1 MAKISSTIELQDR
14 MSQPLNNI
22 VNSMQSAVNVANKL
36 NDTAI
41 DFNVKNA
48 QHDISGM
55 VAQLQDLQAEQQ
67 KISNI
72 SSDLCVVP
80 DKTRKE
86 IREAAHEVERL
97 KAALEYANPSD
108 DTYNLQI
115 QSIEKSMDKLKAKQE
130 SLLSS
135 LAGDFQNT
143 GAQPTWTSNNF
154 DVFSTTGAERY
165 AQEIQSLN
173 TYMQQLYGTQ
183 QQITQ
188 QAQNTDLFPDN
199 MVADLNTLQGKIE
212 AIRAKIQQIENNP
225 LNVASDSAN
234 AQLEQL
240 RNQLHQMTAEQ
251 NELNSAVA
259 NMDVSSANS
268 AYQRLSSTVANTER
282 YIRDNT
288 DAQGQ
293 FTSAIQES
301 TAASSNLMSSIKGLI
316 AAYATV
322 QSAKKVIDISD
333 TLTQTTARLN
343 MMNDGLQTTEQL
355 QQMIYAAAERS
366 RGSYQATAD
375 AVSKMGIMARDAFN
389 SNAELVAFSEQLNKQ
404 FTIAGTSA
412 EGVSAAMLQL
422 TQAMGSGVLRGEE
435 LNSVFEQAPTIIQT
449 IADYLN
455 VPIGQIRAMAQEGQL
470 SATVVKNALLT
481 AADETNA
488 KFESMPKTFG
498 QIWTSMKN
506 QALMAFQPILQRL
519 NQIANS
525 KAFNQF
531 VNSAVGALSQLA
543 NVLTTVFDMVVKVG
557 SFISENWSLI
567 APIVY
572 GIVGAVVAY
581 NAALAINNAIQ
592 GISNFQKKIEE
603 RLTYN
608 LVKAKIEAAGAT
620 YAGIAALQGEAL
632 ARQLAII
639 GITEEQFATYGATT
653 AQNAFNAALYACPLT
668 WIILA
673 IIAVIALIYI
683 VIGVINKVCDTQ
695 ISATGVIMGTLAT
708 IGAYLFNCIAYWW
721 NIISAF
727 IEFFVNVWKNPEY
740 AFKAFVVNIANAF
753 LNFCLA
759 IVQGNGAAIGVIVG
773 AWYAFCQIIH
783 NIIAAVYNFFAA
795 GIEAI
800 VNGWNQCVYAV
811 QCVLYNIAD
820 AAFNVAQGAANSFD
834 AAASSIANAFI
845 GAANTAISAINSIIN
860 VLNKIPG
867 ISIGTVSKLSTVSY
881 HGAGNAVAAAKSN
894 LSRPTAPTTFSLN
907 RMDIGSIS
915 DAYNA
920 GNQAGQDFAAGF
932 EGTVA
937 NIQAGMQDW
946 LGEKPED
953 YWEAPKLDYINL
965 GDAAKAGYNFGSGI
979 EDKLSNFGIGNTED
993 IQNALNDIAGNTA
1006 DGADG
1011 AKDAADKA
1019 GKAAEKL
1026 DCTDEE
1032 LKYLRDIAER
1042 DVINRFTTAELK
1054 VEFHNENN
1062 INSDLDIDGVV
1073 DTITEKVSEQLEI
1086 VAEGVYT

>member
-1 MAKISSTIELQDR
+1 MGKISSTIEIDDRFTKPIQD
-14 MSQPLNNI
+14 MSN
-22 VNSMQSAVNVANKL
+22 AVNMLISHMYDMSNTNVDIDV
-36 NDTAI
+36 DTSSLDAARESI
-41 DFNVKNA
+41 NA
-48 QHDISGM
+48 
-55 VAQLQDLQAEQQ
+55 A
-67 KISNI
+67 
-72 SSDLCVVP
+72 
-80 DKTRKE
+80 
-86 IREAAHEVERL
+86 EAAL
-97 KAALEYANPSD
+97 KALNGQKVNVDSNVPTS
-108 DTYNLQI
+108 T
-115 QSIEKSMDKLKAKQE
+115 QSPEP
-130 SLLSS
+130 
-135 LAGDFQNT
+135 
-143 GAQPTWTSNNF
+143 AQPTWTSNNF

-592 GISNFQKKIEE
+592 GVSNFIK
-603 RLTYN
+603 
-608 LVKAKIEAAGAT
+608 
-620 YAGIAALQGEAL
+620 GIAAISAVAHGA
-632 ARQLAII
+632 AI
-639 GITEEQFATYGATT
+639 TQEMLATT
-653 AQNAFNAALYACPLT
+653 GMTAAQLSFNAALYACPLT

-708 IGAYLFNCIAYWW
+708 MAAYLYNRIAFCW

-867 ISIGTVSKLSTVSY
+867 INIGTVSKLSTVSY
-881 HGAGNAVAAAKSN
+881 HGAGNAVAAARSN

-953 YWEAPKLDYINL
+953 YWEAPKLDYINI

>member
-1 MAKISSTIELQDR
+1 MGKISSTIEIDDRFTKPIQD
-14 MSQPLNNI
+14 MSN
-22 VNSMQSAVNVANKL
+22 AVNMLISHMYDMSNATVDIDV
-36 NDTAI
+36 DTSSLDAAKESI
-41 DFNVKNA
+41 NA
-48 QHDISGM
+48 
-55 VAQLQDLQAEQQ
+55 A
-67 KISNI
+67 
-72 SSDLCVVP
+72 
-80 DKTRKE
+80 
-86 IREAAHEVERL
+86 EAAL
-97 KAALEYANPSD
+97 KQLSGQNVDVGVNENIP
-108 DTYNLQI
+108 TTP
-115 QSIEKSMDKLKAKQE
+115 QSPEP
-130 SLLSS
+130 
-135 LAGDFQNT
+135 
-143 GAQPTWTSNNF
+143 AQPTWTSNNF
-154 DVFSTTGAERY
+154 DVFSTSGAERY
-165 AQEIQSLN
+165 EQEIQSLN
-173 TYMQQLYGTQ
+173 SYMQQLYGTQ

-212 AIRAKIQQIENNP
+212 AIRAKVQQIENNP
-225 LNVASDSAN
+225 LNVGSDSAN

-240 RNQLHQMTAEQ
+240 RSQLHQMIGEQ
-251 NELNSAVA
+251 NELNTAVE

-268 AYQRLSSTVANTER
+268 AYQRLSATVNNTEA

-288 DAQGQ
+288 NAHGE
-293 FTSAIQES
+293 FTREVQES
-301 TAASSNLMSSIKGLI
+301 TNATNGLMSTLKSAI
-316 AAYATV
+316 AAYATF
-322 QSAKKVIDISD
+322 QTAKKAIDISD

-375 AVSKMGIMARDAFN
+375 AVSKMGIMAADAFN
-389 SNAELVAFSEQLNKQ
+389 SNAELIAFSEQLNKQ

-412 EGVSAAMLQL
+412 EGISAAMLQL

-435 LNSVFEQAPTIIQT
+435 LNSVFEQAPTIIQA
-449 IADYLN
+449 IAKYLD

-470 SATVVKNALLT
+470 SASVVKNALLS

-498 QIWTSMKN
+498 QIWTSIQN
-506 QALMAFQPILQRL
+506 QALMTFQPILQKL

-525 KAFNQF
+525 KAFTQF
-531 VNSAVGALSQLA
+531 VNGAMSALSVLA
-543 NVLTTVFDMVVKVG
+543 NTLTNVFNIAVQIG
-557 SFISENWSLI
+557 SFIAEHWSII
-567 APIVY
+567 APIV
-572 GIVGAVVAY
+572 GAITAAVIAY
-581 NAALAINNAIQ
+581 NAALIANNIVQ
-592 GISNFQKKIEE
+592 GISNAIKAIAAFQA
-603 RLTYN
+603 
-608 LVKAKIEAAGAT
+608 KAHAAALMMEQGAT
-620 YAGIAALQGEAL
+620 FAATAAQ
-632 ARQLAII
+632 
-639 GITEEQFATYGATT
+639 YGL
-653 AQNAFNAALYACPLT
+653 NAALYACPLT
-668 WIILA
+668 WIILLIIA
-673 IIAVIALIYI
+673 IIALFYI
-683 VIGVINKVCDTQ
+683 VIAVINNICDTQ
-695 ISATGVIMGTLAT
+695 ISATGIIMGTLAT
-708 IGAYLFNCIAYWW
+708 MAAYLYNRIVFCW

-740 AFKAFVVNIANAF
+740 AFKAFVVNIVNAF

-783 NIIAAVYNFFAA
+783 NIVAAVYNFFVA

-811 QCVLYNIAD
+811 QTVLYNIAD

-845 GAANTAISAINSIIN
+845 GAANTAIGAINSIIS

-867 ISIGTVSKLSTVSY
+867 INIGSVSKLNTVSY
-881 HGAGNAVAAAKSN
+881 HGAGNAVAAARSN
-894 LSRPTAPTTFSLN
+894 LSKPTAPTTFSIS

-946 LGEKPED
+946 LGDKPD
-953 YWEAPKLDYINL
+953 NYWEAPKLDYINL
-965 GDAAKAGYNFGSGI
+965 GDAAKAGYSFGEGV
-979 EDKLSNFGIGNTED
+979 ENKLSNLGVTED

-1042 DVINRFTTAELK
+1042 DAINRFTTAELK

-1073 DTITEKVSEQLEI
+1073 DTITDKVAEQLEI

>member
-1 MAKISSTIELQDR
+1 MGKISSTIEIDDRFTKPIQD
-14 MSQPLNNI
+14 MSNAVNMLISHMYDMSNTNVDIDVDTSSLDAARESINAAEAALKALNGQK
-22 VNSMQSAVNVANKL
+22 VNVDSAVP
-36 NDTAI
+36 TT
-41 DFNVKNA
+41 
-48 QHDISGM
+48 
-55 VAQLQDLQAEQQ
+55 
-67 KISNI
+67 
-72 SSDLCVVP
+72 P
-80 DKTRKE
+80 
-86 IREAAHEVERL
+86 
-97 KAALEYANPSD
+97 
-108 DTYNLQI
+108 
-115 QSIEKSMDKLKAKQE
+115 QSPEP
-130 SLLSS
+130 
-135 LAGDFQNT
+135 
-143 GAQPTWTSNNF
+143 AQPTWTSNNF

-212 AIRAKIQQIENNP
+212 AIRAKVQQIENNP

-240 RNQLHQMTAEQ
+240 RSQLHQMTAEQ

-592 GISNFQKKIEE
+592 GVSNFIK
-603 RLTYN
+603 
-608 LVKAKIEAAGAT
+608 
-620 YAGIAALQGEAL
+620 GIAAISAVAHGA
-632 ARQLAII
+632 AI
-639 GITEEQFATYGATT
+639 TQEMLATT
-653 AQNAFNAALYACPLT
+653 GMTAAQLSFNAALYACPLT

-708 IGAYLFNCIAYWW
+708 MAAYLYNRIAFCW

-881 HGAGNAVAAAKSN
+881 HGAGNAVAAARSN

-965 GDAAKAGYNFGSGI
+965 GDAAKAGYNFGSGV

-1042 DVINRFTTAELK
+1042 DAINRFTTAELR

>member
-1 MAKISSTIELQDR
+1 MGKISSTIEIDDRFTKPIQD
-14 MSQPLNNI
+14 MSN
-22 VNSMQSAVNVANKL
+22 AVNMLISHMYDMSNATVDIDV
-36 NDTAI
+36 DTSSLDAAKESI
-41 DFNVKNA
+41 NA
-48 QHDISGM
+48 
-55 VAQLQDLQAEQQ
+55 A
-67 KISNI
+67 
-72 SSDLCVVP
+72 
-80 DKTRKE
+80 
-86 IREAAHEVERL
+86 EAAL
-97 KAALEYANPSD
+97 KQLSGQNVDVGVNENIP
-108 DTYNLQI
+108 TTP
-115 QSIEKSMDKLKAKQE
+115 QSPEP
-130 SLLSS
+130 
-135 LAGDFQNT
+135 
-143 GAQPTWTSNNF
+143 AQPTWTSNNF
-154 DVFSTTGAERY
+154 DVFSTSGAERY
-165 AQEIQSLN
+165 EQEIQSLN
-173 TYMQQLYGTQ
+173 SYMQQLYGTQ

-212 AIRAKIQQIENNP
+212 AIRAKVQQIENNP
-225 LNVASDSAN
+225 LNVGSDSAN

-240 RNQLHQMTAEQ
+240 RSQLHQMIGEQ
-251 NELNSAVA
+251 NELNTAVE

-268 AYQRLSSTVANTER
+268 AYQRLSATVNNTEA

-288 DAQGQ
+288 NAQGE
-293 FTSAIQES
+293 FTREVQES
-301 TAASSNLMSSIKGLI
+301 TNATNGLMSTLKSAI
-316 AAYATV
+316 AAYATF
-322 QSAKKVIDISD
+322 QTAKKAIDISD

-375 AVSKMGIMARDAFN
+375 AVSKMGIMAADAFN
-389 SNAELVAFSEQLNKQ
+389 SNAELIAFSEQLNKQ

-412 EGVSAAMLQL
+412 EGISAAMLQL

-435 LNSVFEQAPTIIQT
+435 LNSVFEQAPTIIQA
-449 IADYLN
+449 IAKYLD

-470 SATVVKNALLT
+470 SASVVKNALLS

-498 QIWTSMKN
+498 QIWTSIQN
-506 QALMAFQPILQRL
+506 QALMTFQPILQKL

-525 KAFNQF
+525 KAFTQF
-531 VNSAVGALSQLA
+531 VNGAMSALSVLA
-543 NVLTTVFDMVVKVG
+543 NALTNVFNIAVQIG
-557 SFISENWSLI
+557 SFIAEHWSII
-567 APIVY
+567 APIV
-572 GIVGAVVAY
+572 GAITAAVIAY
-581 NAALAINNAIQ
+581 NAALIANNIVQ
-592 GISNFQKKIEE
+592 GISNAIKAIAAFQA
-603 RLTYN
+603 
-608 LVKAKIEAAGAT
+608 KAHAAALMMEQGAT
-620 YAGIAALQGEAL
+620 FAATAAQ
-632 ARQLAII
+632 
-639 GITEEQFATYGATT
+639 YGL
-653 AQNAFNAALYACPLT
+653 NAALYACPLT
-668 WIILA
+668 WIILLIIA
-673 IIAVIALIYI
+673 IIALFYI
-683 VIGVINKVCDTQ
+683 VIAVINNICDTQ
-695 ISATGVIMGTLAT
+695 ISATGIIMGTLAT
-708 IGAYLFNCIAYWW
+708 MAAYLYNRIVFCW

-740 AFKAFVVNIANAF
+740 AFKAFVVNIVNAF

-783 NIIAAVYNFFAA
+783 NIVAAVYNFFVA

-811 QCVLYNIAD
+811 QTVLYNIAD

-845 GAANTAISAINSIIN
+845 GAANTAIGAINSIIS

-867 ISIGTVSKLSTVSY
+867 INIGSVSKLNTVSY
-881 HGAGNAVAAAKSN
+881 HGAGNAVAAARSN
-894 LSRPTAPTTFSLN
+894 LSKPTAPTTFSIS

-946 LGEKPED
+946 LGDKPD
-953 YWEAPKLDYINL
+953 NYWEAPKLDYINL
-965 GDAAKAGYNFGSGI
+965 GDAAKAGYSFGEGV
-979 EDKLSNFGIGNTED
+979 ENKLSNLGVTED

-1042 DVINRFTTAELK
+1042 DAINRFTTAELK

-1073 DTITEKVSEQLEI
+1073 DTITEKVAEQLEI

>member
-1 MAKISSTIELQDR
+1 MSKISSTIELQDK
-14 MSQPLNNI
+14 MSQPLMNITNAIQSTIDIANELNNATVDI
-22 VNSMQSAVNVANKL
+22 DV
-36 NDTAI
+36 DTSSLDAAKESI
-41 DFNVKNA
+41 NA
-48 QHDISGM
+48 
-55 VAQLQDLQAEQQ
+55 A
-67 KISNI
+67 
-72 SSDLCVVP
+72 
-80 DKTRKE
+80 
-86 IREAAHEVERL
+86 EAAL
-97 KAALEYANPSD
+97 KQLSGQNVDVGVNENIP
-108 DTYNLQI
+108 TTP
-115 QSIEKSMDKLKAKQE
+115 QSPEP
-130 SLLSS
+130 
-135 LAGDFQNT
+135 
-143 GAQPTWTSNNF
+143 AQPTWTSNNF
-154 DVFSTTGAERY
+154 DVFSTSGAERY
-165 AQEIQSLN
+165 EQEIQSLN
-173 TYMQQLYGTQ
+173 SYMQQLYGTQ

-212 AIRAKIQQIENNP
+212 AIRAKVQQIENNP
-225 LNVASDSAN
+225 LNVGSDSAN

-240 RNQLHQMTAEQ
+240 RSQLHQMIGEQ
-251 NELNSAVA
+251 NELNTAVE

-268 AYQRLSSTVANTER
+268 AYQRLSATVNNTEA

-288 DAQGQ
+288 NAQGE
-293 FTSAIQES
+293 FTREVQES
-301 TAASSNLMSSIKGLI
+301 TNATNGLMSTLKSAI
-316 AAYATV
+316 AAYATF
-322 QSAKKVIDISD
+322 QTAKKAIDISD

-375 AVSKMGIMARDAFN
+375 AVSKMGIMAADAFN
-389 SNAELVAFSEQLNKQ
+389 SNAELIAFSEQLNKQ

-412 EGVSAAMLQL
+412 EGISAAMLQL

-435 LNSVFEQAPTIIQT
+435 LNSVFEQAPTIIQA
-449 IADYLN
+449 IAKYLD

-470 SATVVKNALLT
+470 SASVVKNALLS

-498 QIWTSMKN
+498 QIWTSIQN
-506 QALMAFQPILQRL
+506 QALMTFQPILQKL

-525 KAFNQF
+525 KAFTQF
-531 VNSAVGALSQLA
+531 VNGAMSALSVLA
-543 NVLTTVFDMVVKVG
+543 NALTNVFNIAVQIG
-557 SFISENWSLI
+557 SFIAEHWSII
-567 APIVY
+567 APIV
-572 GIVGAVVAY
+572 GAITAAVIAY
-581 NAALAINNAIQ
+581 NAALIANNIVQ
-592 GISNFQKKIEE
+592 GISNFLKK
-603 RLTYN
+603 
-608 LVKAKIEAAGAT
+608 AAAISAVMHGA
-620 YAGIAALQGEAL
+620 A
-632 ARQLAII
+632 
-639 GITEEQFATYGATT
+639 ITEEMVATT
-653 AQNAFNAALYACPLT
+653 GMTSAQLAFNAALYACPLT
-668 WIILA
+668 WIILLIIA
-673 IIAVIALIYI
+673 IIALFYI
-683 VIGVINKVCDTQ
+683 VIAVINNICDTQ
-695 ISATGVIMGTLAT
+695 ISATGIIMGTLAT

-740 AFKAFVVNIANAF
+740 AFKAFVVNIVNAF

-783 NIIAAVYNFFAA
+783 NIVAAVYNFFVA

-811 QCVLYNIAD
+811 QTVLYNIAD

-845 GAANTAISAINSIIN
+845 GAANTAIGAINSIIS

-867 ISIGTVSKLSTVSY
+867 INIGSVSKLSTVSY
-881 HGAGNAVAAAKSN
+881 HGAGNAVAAARSN
-894 LSRPTAPTTFSLN
+894 LSKPTAPTTFSIS

-946 LGEKPED
+946 LGDKPD
-953 YWEAPKLDYINL
+953 NYWEAPKLDYINL
-965 GDAAKAGYNFGSGI
+965 GDAAKAGYSFGEGV
-979 EDKLSNFGIGNTED
+979 ENKLSNLGVTED

-1042 DVINRFTTAELK
+1042 DAINRFTTAELK

-1073 DTITEKVSEQLEI
+1073 DTITEKVAEQLEI

>member
-1 MAKISSTIELQDR
+1 MGKISSTIEIDDRFTKPIQD
-14 MSQPLNNI
+14 MSN
-22 VNSMQSAVNVANKL
+22 AVNMLISHMYDMSNATVDIDV
-36 NDTAI
+36 DTSSLDAAKESI
-41 DFNVKNA
+41 NA
-48 QHDISGM
+48 
-55 VAQLQDLQAEQQ
+55 A
-67 KISNI
+67 
-72 SSDLCVVP
+72 
-80 DKTRKE
+80 
-86 IREAAHEVERL
+86 EAAL
-97 KAALEYANPSD
+97 KQLSGQNVDVGVNENIP
-108 DTYNLQI
+108 TTP
-115 QSIEKSMDKLKAKQE
+115 QSPEP
-130 SLLSS
+130 
-135 LAGDFQNT
+135 
-143 GAQPTWTSNNF
+143 AQPTWTSNNF
-154 DVFSTTGAERY
+154 DVFSTSGAERY
-165 AQEIQSLN
+165 EQEIQSLN
-173 TYMQQLYGTQ
+173 SYMQQLYGTQ

-212 AIRAKIQQIENNP
+212 AIRAKVQQIENNP
-225 LNVASDSAN
+225 LNVGSDSAN

-240 RNQLHQMTAEQ
+240 RSQLHQMIGEQ
-251 NELNSAVA
+251 NELNTAVE

-268 AYQRLSSTVANTER
+268 AYQRLSATVNNTEA

-288 DAQGQ
+288 NAQGE
-293 FTSAIQES
+293 FTREVQES
-301 TAASSNLMSSIKGLI
+301 TNATNGLMSTLKSAI
-316 AAYATV
+316 AAYATF
-322 QSAKKVIDISD
+322 QTAKKAIDISD

-375 AVSKMGIMARDAFN
+375 AVSKMGIMAADAFN
-389 SNAELVAFSEQLNKQ
+389 SNAELIAFSEQLNKQ

-412 EGVSAAMLQL
+412 EGISAAMLQL

-435 LNSVFEQAPTIIQT
+435 LNSVFEQAPTIIQA
-449 IADYLN
+449 IAKYLD

-470 SATVVKNALLT
+470 SASVVKNALLS

-498 QIWTSMKN
+498 QIWTSIQN
-506 QALMAFQPILQRL
+506 QALMTFQPILQKL

-525 KAFNQF
+525 KAFTQF
-531 VNSAVGALSQLA
+531 VNGAMSALSVLA
-543 NVLTTVFDMVVKVG
+543 NALTNVFNIAVQIG
-557 SFISENWSLI
+557 SFIAEHWSII
-567 APIVY
+567 APIV
-572 GIVGAVVAY
+572 GAITAAVIAY
-581 NAALAINNAIQ
+581 NAALIANNIVQ
-592 GISNFQKKIEE
+592 GISNFLKK
-603 RLTYN
+603 
-608 LVKAKIEAAGAT
+608 AAAISAVMHGA
-620 YAGIAALQGEAL
+620 A
-632 ARQLAII
+632 
-639 GITEEQFATYGATT
+639 ITEEMVATT
-653 AQNAFNAALYACPLT
+653 GMTSAQLAFNAALYACPLT
-668 WIILA
+668 WIILLIIA
-673 IIAVIALIYI
+673 IIALFYI
-683 VIGVINKVCDTQ
+683 VIAVINNICDTQ
-695 ISATGVIMGTLAT
+695 ISATGIIMGTLAT

-740 AFKAFVVNIANAF
+740 AFKAFVVNIVNAF

-783 NIIAAVYNFFAA
+783 NIVAAVYNFFVA

-811 QCVLYNIAD
+811 QTVLYNIAD

-845 GAANTAISAINSIIN
+845 GAANTAIGAINSIIS

-867 ISIGTVSKLSTVSY
+867 INIGSVSKLSTVSY
-881 HGAGNAVAAAKSN
+881 HGAGNAVAAARSN
-894 LSRPTAPTTFSLN
+894 LSKPTAPTTFSIS

-946 LGEKPED
+946 LGDKPD
-953 YWEAPKLDYINL
+953 NYWEAPKLDYINL
-965 GDAAKAGYNFGSGI
+965 GDAAKAGYSFGEGV
-979 EDKLSNFGIGNTED
+979 ENKLSNLGVTED

-1042 DVINRFTTAELK
+1042 DAINRFTTAELK

-1073 DTITEKVSEQLEI
+1073 DTITEKVAEQLEI

>member
-1 MAKISSTIELQDR
+1 MAKISSTIELQDK
-14 MSQPLNNI
+14 MSKPLMNITNAMQSTIDVASELNN
-22 VNSMQSAVNVANKL
+22 
-36 NDTAI
+36 TAI
-41 DFNVKNA
+41 DLNTSHA
-48 QHDISGM
+48 QNDISNM
-55 VAQLQDLQAEQQ
+55 VSQLQDLQAEQQ
-67 KISNI
+67 RICNI
-72 SSDLCVVP
+72 ASDLCVIP

-86 IREAAHEVERL
+86 IQETTSEVRRL
-97 KAALEYANPSD
+97 QAALEHASPDD
-108 DTYNLQI
+108 DTYDLQI
-115 QSIEKSMDKLKAKQE
+115 AAIEKSMNKMKTKQE
-130 SLLSS
+130 NLFSQLS
-135 LAGDFQNT
+135 GDFQNT
-143 GAQPTWTSNNF
+143 GVQPTWTSNNF
-154 DVFSTTGAERY
+154 DVFSTTGVERY
-165 AQEIQSLN
+165 EQEVQSLN
-173 TYMQQLYGTQ
+173 SYLQKLYGKQ

-188 QAQNTDLFPDN
+188 QAQNTDLFPDD

-225 LNVASDSAN
+225 LNVGSDSAN

-240 RNQLHQMTAEQ
+240 RSQLHQMIDEQ
-251 NELNSAVA
+251 NQLNTAVE
-259 NMDVSSANS
+259 NMDVSSANA
-268 AYQRLSSTVANTER
+268 AYQRLSTTVNNTEA

-288 DAQGQ
+288 NAQGE
-293 FTSAIQES
+293 FTQEVQES
-301 TAASSNLMSSIKGLI
+301 TNATNGLMSTVKSVI
-316 AAYATV
+316 AAYATM
-322 QSAKKVIDISD
+322 QTAKKAIDISD

-355 QQMIYAAAERS
+355 QNMIYAAAERS

-375 AVSKMGIMARDAFN
+375 AVSKMGIMAKDAFN
-389 SNAELVAFSEQLNKQ
+389 SNAELIAFAEQLNKQ

-412 EGVSAAMLQL
+412 EGVDAAMLQL

-449 IADYLN
+449 IADYLD

-470 SATVVKNALLT
+470 SAAVVKNALLS

-498 QIWTSMKN
+498 QIWTSMQN
-506 QALMAFQPILQRL
+506 QALMAFQPILQKL

-525 KAFNQF
+525 QAFNNF
-531 VNSAVGALSQLA
+531 VNGAMSALTFLA
-543 NVLTTVFDMVVKVG
+543 NALTNVFNIVVQIG
-557 SFISENWSLI
+557 SFFAEHWSVI
-567 APIVY
+567 APIIA
-572 GIVGAVVAY
+572 GITAVVLAY
-581 NAALAINNAIQ
+581 NAALVANNIVQ
-592 GISNFQKKIEE
+592 GISNVQKK
-603 RLTYN
+603 L
-608 LVKAKIEAAGAT
+608 AAISAVMHGA
-620 YAGIAALQGEAL
+620 
-632 ARQLAII
+632 AI
-639 GITEEQFATYGATT
+639 TQEMVATT
-653 AQNAFNAALYACPLT
+653 GMTAAQLSFNAALYACPLT
-668 WIILA
+668 WIIVA

-683 VIGVINKVCDTQ
+683 VIAVINEVCNTS

-740 AFKAFVVNIANAF
+740 AFKAFVVNIVNAF
-753 LNFCLA
+753 LNFCMA

-811 QCVLYNIAD
+811 QSVLYNIAD
-820 AAFNVAQGAANSFD
+820 AAFDVAQGAANSFD

-845 GAANTAISAINSIIN
+845 GAANTAISAINSIIS

-867 ISIGTVSKLSTVSY
+867 INIGAVSKLSTVSY
-881 HGAGNAVAAAKSN
+881 HGASNAVSAARSK
-894 LSRPTAPTTFSLN
+894 LSRPIAPTTFSLD

-920 GNQAGQDFAAGF
+920 GNQAGQDFTSGF

-946 LGEKPED
+946 LGDKPD
-953 YWEAPKLDYINL
+953 NYWEAPKLDYINL
-965 GDAAKAGYNFGSGI
+965 GDAAKAGYNFGSGV
-979 EDKLSNFGIGNTED
+979 EDKLSNFGLDNMNGVED
-993 IQNALNDIAGNTA
+993 IQNSLNDIAGNTGK
-1006 DGADG
+1006 GADG
-1011 AKDAADKA
+1011 AKDAADSA
-1019 GKAAEKL
+1019 GKAAESL

-1042 DVINRFTTAELK
+1042 DAINRFTTAELK

-1073 DTITEKVSEQLEI
+1073 DALTEKVSEQLEI

>member
-1 MAKISSTIELQDR
+1 MGKISSTIEIDDRFTKPIQD
-14 MSQPLNNI
+14 MSN
-22 VNSMQSAVNVANKL
+22 AVNMLISHMYDMSNATVDIDV
-36 NDTAI
+36 DTSSI
-41 DFNVKNA
+41 DAAKESINA
-48 QHDISGM
+48 
-55 VAQLQDLQAEQQ
+55 A
-67 KISNI
+67 
-72 SSDLCVVP
+72 
-80 DKTRKE
+80 
-86 IREAAHEVERL
+86 EAAL
-97 KAALEYANPSD
+97 KQLSGQNVDVGVNENIP
-108 DTYNLQI
+108 TTP
-115 QSIEKSMDKLKAKQE
+115 QSPEP
-130 SLLSS
+130 
-135 LAGDFQNT
+135 
-143 GAQPTWTSNNF
+143 AQPTWTSNNF
-154 DVFSTTGAERY
+154 DVFSTSGAERY
-165 AQEIQSLN
+165 EQEIQSLN
-173 TYMQQLYGTQ
+173 SYMQQLYGTQ

-212 AIRAKIQQIENNP
+212 AIRAKVQQIENNP
-225 LNVASDSAN
+225 LNVGSDSAN

-240 RNQLHQMTAEQ
+240 RSQLHQMIGEQ
-251 NELNSAVA
+251 NELNAAVE
-259 NMDVSSANS
+259 NLDVSSANS
-268 AYQRLSSTVANTER
+268 AYQRLSATVNNTEA

-288 DAQGQ
+288 NAQGE
-293 FTSAIQES
+293 FTREVQES
-301 TAASSNLMSSIKGLI
+301 TNATNELMSTLKSAI
-316 AAYATV
+316 AAYATF
-322 QSAKKVIDISD
+322 QTAKKAIDISD

-355 QQMIYAAAERS
+355 QRMIYAAAERS

-375 AVSKMGIMARDAFN
+375 AVSKMGIMAADAFN
-389 SNAELVAFSEQLNKQ
+389 SNAELIAFSEQLNKQ

-412 EGVSAAMLQL
+412 EGISAAMLQL

-435 LNSVFEQAPTIIQT
+435 LNSVFEQAPTIIQA
-449 IADYLN
+449 IAKYLD

-470 SATVVKNALLT
+470 SASVVKNALLS

-498 QIWTSMKN
+498 QIWTSIQN
-506 QALMAFQPILQRL
+506 QALMTFQPILQKL

-525 KAFNQF
+525 KAFTQF
-531 VNSAVGALSQLA
+531 VNGAMSALSVLA
-543 NVLTTVFDMVVKVG
+543 NALTNVFNIAVQIG
-557 SFISENWSLI
+557 SFIAEHWSII
-567 APIVY
+567 APIV
-572 GIVGAVVAY
+572 GAITAAVIAY
-581 NAALAINNAIQ
+581 NAALIANNIVQ
-592 GISNFQKKIEE
+592 GISNAIKAIAAFQA
-603 RLTYN
+603 
-608 LVKAKIEAAGAT
+608 KAHAAALMMEQGAT
-620 YAGIAALQGEAL
+620 FAATAAQ
-632 ARQLAII
+632 
-639 GITEEQFATYGATT
+639 YGL
-653 AQNAFNAALYACPLT
+653 NAALYACPLT
-668 WIILA
+668 WIILLIIA
-673 IIAVIALIYI
+673 IIALFYI
-683 VIGVINKVCDTQ
+683 VIAVINNICDTQ
-695 ISATGVIMGTLAT
+695 ISATGIIMGTLAT

-740 AFKAFVVNIANAF
+740 AFKAFVVNIVNAF

-783 NIIAAVYNFFAA
+783 NIVAAVYNFFVA

-811 QCVLYNIAD
+811 QTVLYNIAD

-845 GAANTAISAINSIIN
+845 GAANTAIGAINSIIS

-867 ISIGTVSKLSTVSY
+867 INIGSVSKLSTVSY
-881 HGAGNAVAAAKSN
+881 HGAGNAVAAARSN
-894 LSRPTAPTTFSLN
+894 LSKPTAPTTFSIS

-946 LGEKPED
+946 LGDKPD
-953 YWEAPKLDYINL
+953 NYWEAPKLDYINL
-965 GDAAKAGYNFGSGI
+965 GDAAKAGYSFGEGV
-979 EDKLSNFGIGNTED
+979 ENKLSNLGVTED

-1042 DVINRFTTAELK
+1042 DAINRFTTAELK

-1073 DTITEKVSEQLEI
+1073 DTITEKVAEQLEI

>member
-1 MAKISSTIELQDR
+1 MAKISSTIELQDK
-14 MSQPLNNI
+14 MSKPLMNITNAMQSTIDVANELNN
-22 VNSMQSAVNVANKL
+22 
-36 NDTAI
+36 TAI
-41 DFNVKNA
+41 DLNTSNA
-48 QHDISGM
+48 QNDISNM
-55 VAQLQDLQAEQQ
+55 VSQLQDLQTEQQ
-67 KISNI
+67 KICNI
-72 SSDLCVVP
+72 ASDLCIIP

-86 IREAAHEVERL
+86 IQETTSEVRRL
-97 KAALEYANPSD
+97 QAALEHASPDD
-108 DTYNLQI
+108 DTYDLQI
-115 QSIEKSMDKLKAKQE
+115 ASIEKSMNKMKTKQE
-130 SLLSS
+130 NLFSQLS
-135 LAGDFQNT
+135 GDFQNT
-143 GAQPTWTSNNF
+143 GVQPTWTSNNF

-165 AQEIQSLN
+165 QQEVQSLN
-173 TYMQQLYGTQ
+173 SYLQELYSTQ

-188 QAQNTDLFPDN
+188 QAQNTDLFPDD

-212 AIRAKIQQIENNP
+212 AIRAKIQQIEDNP
-225 LNVASDSAN
+225 LNVGSDSAN

-240 RNQLHQMTAEQ
+240 RSQLHQMISEQ
-251 NELNSAVA
+251 NELNTAVE
-259 NMDVSSANS
+259 NMDVSAANS
-268 AYQRLSSTVANTER
+268 AYQRLSTTVNNTEA

-288 DAQGQ
+288 NAQGE
-293 FTSAIQES
+293 FTQEVQES
-301 TAASSNLMSSIKGLI
+301 TNATNGLMSTIKSAI
-316 AAYATV
+316 AAYATL
-322 QSAKKVIDISD
+322 QTAKKAIDISD

-375 AVSKMGIMARDAFN
+375 AVSKMGIMAKDAFN
-389 SNAELVAFSEQLNKQ
+389 SNAELIAFSEQLNKQ

-412 EGVSAAMLQL
+412 EGISAAMLQL

-435 LNSVFEQAPTIIQT
+435 LNSVFEQAPTIIQA
-449 IADYLN
+449 IADYLD

-470 SATVVKNALLT
+470 SATVVKNALLS

-506 QALMAFQPILQRL
+506 QALMAFQPILQKL

-525 KAFNQF
+525 QAFTNF
-531 VNSAVGALSQLA
+531 VNGAMSALTVLA
-543 NVLTTVFDMVVKVG
+543 NALTNVFNLIVQIG
-557 SFISENWSLI
+557 SFFTEHWSVI
-567 APIVY
+567 APIIA
-572 GIVGAVVAY
+572 GITFAVIAY
-581 NAALAINNAIQ
+581 TAALVANNIVQ
-592 GISNFQKKIEE
+592 GISNIQKKI
-603 RLTYN
+603 
-608 LVKAKIEAAGAT
+608 AAVSAVMHGA
-620 YAGIAALQGEAL
+620 
-632 ARQLAII
+632 AITQEMI
-639 GITEEQFATYGATT
+639 ATT
-653 AQNAFNAALYACPLT
+653 GMTAAQLSFNAALYACPLT

-673 IIAVIALIYI
+673 IIAVIALIYL
-683 VIGVINKVCDTQ
+683 VIGVINEVCNTQ

-740 AFKAFVVNIANAF
+740 AFKALIVNLLNNF

-773 AWYAFCQIIH
+773 ALNALKQIIH
-783 NIIAAVYNFFAA
+783 NILATIYNFFAEK
-795 GIEAI
+795 IEAI
-800 VNGWNQCVYAV
+800 VNGWNNGFYAV

-820 AAFNVAQGAANSFD
+820 AAFDVAQGAANCFD

-867 ISIGTVSKLSTVSY
+867 VNIGTVSKLNTVSY
-881 HGAGNAVAAAKSN
+881 SGASNAVSAARSN
-894 LSRPTAPTTFSLN
+894 LARPTALTTFSLD

-920 GNQAGQDFAAGF
+920 GNQAGQDFASGF
-932 EGTVA
+932 ESTVA
-937 NIQAGMQDW
+937 DIQAGMQDW
-946 LGEKPED
+946 LGETPDD

-979 EDKLSNFGIGNTED
+979 EDKLSNFGLSDMGGIED
-993 IQNALNDIAGNTA
+993 IQNSLNDIAGNTG
-1006 DGADG
+1006 DGAKG
-1011 AKDAADKA
+1011 AKDAADNA
-1019 GKAAEKL
+1019 GKAAESL

-1042 DVINRFTTAELK
+1042 DAINRFTTAELK

-1073 DTITEKVSEQLEI
+1073 DALTEKVSEQLEI
-1086 VAEGVYT
+1086 VADGVYT

>member
-1 MAKISSTIELQDR
+1 MGKISSTIEIDDRFTKPIQD
-14 MSQPLNNI
+14 MSN
-22 VNSMQSAVNVANKL
+22 AVNMLISHMYDMSNTNVDIDV
-36 NDTAI
+36 DTSSLDAARESI
-41 DFNVKNA
+41 NA
-48 QHDISGM
+48 
-55 VAQLQDLQAEQQ
+55 A
-67 KISNI
+67 
-72 SSDLCVVP
+72 
-80 DKTRKE
+80 
-86 IREAAHEVERL
+86 EAAL
-97 KAALEYANPSD
+97 KALNGQKVNVDSNVPTS
-108 DTYNLQI
+108 T
-115 QSIEKSMDKLKAKQE
+115 QSPEP
-130 SLLSS
+130 
-135 LAGDFQNT
+135 
-143 GAQPTWTSNNF
+143 AQPTWTSNNF

-225 LNVASDSAN
+225 LNVASDSTN

-240 RNQLHQMTAEQ
+240 RSQLHQMTAEQ

-355 QQMIYAAAERS
+355 QRMIYAAAERS

-422 TQAMGSGVLRGEE
+422 TQAMGSGILRGEE

-592 GISNFQKKIEE
+592 GVSNFIK
-603 RLTYN
+603 
-608 LVKAKIEAAGAT
+608 
-620 YAGIAALQGEAL
+620 GIAAISAVAHGA
-632 ARQLAII
+632 AI
-639 GITEEQFATYGATT
+639 TQEMLATT
-653 AQNAFNAALYACPLT
+653 GMTAAQLSFNAALYACPLT

-708 IGAYLFNCIAYWW
+708 MAAYLYNRIAFCW

-867 ISIGTVSKLSTVSY
+867 INIGTVSKLSTVSY
-881 HGAGNAVAAAKSN
+881 HGAGNAVAAARSN

>member
-1 MAKISSTIELQDR
+1 MGKISSTIEIDDRFTKPIQD
-14 MSQPLNNI
+14 MSN
-22 VNSMQSAVNVANKL
+22 AVNMLISHMYDMSNTNVDIDV
-36 NDTAI
+36 DTSSLDAARESI
-41 DFNVKNA
+41 NA
-48 QHDISGM
+48 
-55 VAQLQDLQAEQQ
+55 A
-67 KISNI
+67 
-72 SSDLCVVP
+72 
-80 DKTRKE
+80 
-86 IREAAHEVERL
+86 EAAL
-97 KAALEYANPSD
+97 KALNGQKVNVDSSIPTS
-108 DTYNLQI
+108 T
-115 QSIEKSMDKLKAKQE
+115 QSPEP
-130 SLLSS
+130 
-135 LAGDFQNT
+135 
-143 GAQPTWTSNNF
+143 AQPTWTSNNF

-225 LNVASDSAN
+225 LNVTSDSAN

-240 RNQLHQMTAEQ
+240 RSQLHQMTAEQ

-288 DAQGQ
+288 DAQGE
-293 FTSAIQES
+293 FTNAIQQSE
-301 TAASSNLMSSIKGLI
+301 TMASNLMKKVVGIV
-316 AAYATV
+316 AAYASI
-322 QSAKKVIDISD
+322 QSIKMVIDVSD
-333 TLTQTTARLN
+333 TLTQTTARLD

-355 QQMIYAAAERS
+355 QNMIFQAAERS
-366 RGSYQATAD
+366 RGSYQASAD
-375 AVSKMGIMARDAFN
+375 AISKMGIMARDAFD
-389 SNAELVAFSEQLNKQ
+389 SNQELIGFVEQLNKQ

-412 EGVSAAMLQL
+412 EGINAAMLQL

-435 LNSVFEQAPTIIQT
+435 LNSVFEQAPTIIQA
-449 IADYLN
+449 IADYME

-470 SATVVKNALLT
+470 SATVVKNALLS
-481 AADETNA
+481 AAEETNA
-488 KFESMPKTFG
+488 KFEQMPKTFG
-498 QIWTSMKN
+498 QIWTSIQNK
-506 QALMAFQPILQRL
+506 ALMAFQPILKRL

-525 KAFNQF
+525 EAFTTF
-531 VNSAVGALSQLA
+531 VNNAVNALSVLA
-543 NVLTTVFDMVVKVG
+543 GWLTNILDIVLRVG
-557 SFISENWSLI
+557 KFFADNWSII

-572 GIVGAVVAY
+572 GIAAAMAVY
-581 NAALAINNAIQ
+581 TAALIANNIVQ
-592 GISNFQKKIEE
+592 GISNAIKAIAAFQA
-603 RLTYN
+603 
-608 LVKAKIEAAGAT
+608 KAHAAALMMEQGAT
-620 YAGIAALQGEAL
+620 FAATAAQ
-632 ARQLAII
+632 
-639 GITEEQFATYGATT
+639 YGL
-653 AQNAFNAALYACPLT
+653 NAALYACPLT

-708 IGAYLFNCIAYWW
+708 MAAYLYNRIVFCW

-881 HGAGNAVAAAKSN
+881 HGAGNAVAAARSN

-965 GDAAKAGYNFGSGI
+965 GDAAKAGYNFGSGV

-1042 DVINRFTTAELK
+1042 DAINRFTTAELR

>member
-1 MAKISSTIELQDR
+1 MGKISSTIEIDDRFTKPIQD
-14 MSQPLNNI
+14 MSNAVNMLISHMYDMSNTNVDIDVDTSSLDAARESINAAEAALKALNGQK
-22 VNSMQSAVNVANKL
+22 VNVDSAVP
-36 NDTAI
+36 T
-41 DFNVKNA
+41 
-48 QHDISGM
+48 S
-55 VAQLQDLQAEQQ
+55 
-67 KISNI
+67 
-72 SSDLCVVP
+72 
-80 DKTRKE
+80 T
-86 IREAAHEVERL
+86 
-97 KAALEYANPSD
+97 
-108 DTYNLQI
+108 
-115 QSIEKSMDKLKAKQE
+115 QSPEP
-130 SLLSS
+130 
-135 LAGDFQNT
+135 
-143 GAQPTWTSNNF
+143 AQPTWTSNNF

-225 LNVASDSAN
+225 LNVASDSAT

-240 RNQLHQMTAEQ
+240 RSQLHQMTAEQ

-288 DAQGQ
+288 NAQGQ

-389 SNAELVAFSEQLNKQ
+389 SNVELVAFSEQLNKQ

-455 VPIGQIRAMAQEGQL
+455 VPIGQIRAMAQDGQL
-470 SATVVKNALLT
+470 SATVVKNALLA

-592 GISNFQKKIEE
+592 GVSNFIK
-603 RLTYN
+603 
-608 LVKAKIEAAGAT
+608 
-620 YAGIAALQGEAL
+620 GIAAISAVAHGA
-632 ARQLAII
+632 AI
-639 GITEEQFATYGATT
+639 TQEMLATT
-653 AQNAFNAALYACPLT
+653 GMTAAQLSFNAALYACPLT

-708 IGAYLFNCIAYWW
+708 MAAYLYNRIAFCW

-740 AFKAFVVNIANAF
+740 AFKTFVVNIANAF

-800 VNGWNQCVYAV
+800 VNGWNKCVYAV

-881 HGAGNAVAAAKSN
+881 HGAGNAVAAARSN

-1042 DVINRFTTAELK
+1042 DAINRFTTAELR

>member
-1 MAKISSTIELQDR
+1 MGKISSTIELNDKFSKPIQD
-14 MSQPLNNI
+14 MSN
-22 VNSMQSAVNVANKL
+22 AVNMLISHMYDMSNATVDIDV
-36 NDTAI
+36 DTSSLDAAKESI
-41 DFNVKNA
+41 NA
-48 QHDISGM
+48 
-55 VAQLQDLQAEQQ
+55 A
-67 KISNI
+67 
-72 SSDLCVVP
+72 
-80 DKTRKE
+80 
-86 IREAAHEVERL
+86 EAAL
-97 KAALEYANPSD
+97 K
-108 DTYNLQI
+108 Q
-115 QSIEKSMDKLKAKQE
+115 
-130 SLLSS
+130 LSGQQVNVDVNENIPTS
-135 LAGDFQNT
+135 PQT
-143 GAQPTWTSNNF
+143 PEPIQPTWTSNNF

-165 AQEIQSLN
+165 QQEVQSLN
-173 TYMQQLYGTQ
+173 SYLQELYSTQ

-188 QAQNTDLFPDN
+188 QAQNTDLFPDD

-212 AIRAKIQQIENNP
+212 AIRAKIQQIEDNP
-225 LNVASDSAN
+225 LNVGSDSAN

-240 RNQLHQMTAEQ
+240 RSQLHQMISEQ
-251 NELNSAVA
+251 NELNTAVE
-259 NMDVSSANS
+259 NMDVSAANS
-268 AYQRLSSTVANTER
+268 AYQRLSTTVNNTEA

-288 DAQGQ
+288 NAQGE
-293 FTSAIQES
+293 FTQEVQES
-301 TAASSNLMSSIKGLI
+301 TNATNGLMSTIKSAI
-316 AAYATV
+316 AAYATL
-322 QSAKKVIDISD
+322 QTAKKAIDISD

-375 AVSKMGIMARDAFN
+375 AVSKMGIMAKDAFN
-389 SNAELVAFSEQLNKQ
+389 SNAELIAFSEQLNKQ

-412 EGVSAAMLQL
+412 EGISAAMLQL

-435 LNSVFEQAPTIIQT
+435 LNSVFEQAPTIIQA
-449 IADYLN
+449 IADYLD

-470 SATVVKNALLT
+470 SATVVKNALLS

-506 QALMAFQPILQRL
+506 QALMAFQPILQKL

-525 KAFNQF
+525 QAFTNF
-531 VNSAVGALSQLA
+531 VNGAMSALTVLA
-543 NVLTTVFDMVVKVG
+543 NALTNVFNLIVQIG
-557 SFISENWSLI
+557 SFFTEHWSVI
-567 APIVY
+567 APIIA
-572 GIVGAVVAY
+572 GITFAVIAY
-581 NAALAINNAIQ
+581 TAALVANNIVQ
-592 GISNFQKKIEE
+592 GISNIQKK
-603 RLTYN
+603 LAAFQA
-608 LVKAKIEAAGAT
+608 KAHAAALMMEQGAT
-620 YAGIAALQGEAL
+620 FAATAAQ
-632 ARQLAII
+632 
-639 GITEEQFATYGATT
+639 YGL
-653 AQNAFNAALYACPLT
+653 NAALYACPLT
-668 WIILA
+668 WIIVLIIA
-673 IIAVIALIYI
+673 IIALFYVVIA
-683 VIGVINKVCDTQ
+683 VINNICDTS
-695 ISATGVIMGTLAT
+695 ISATGIIMGTLAT

-820 AAFNVAQGAANSFD
+820 AAFDVAQGAANCFD

-867 ISIGTVSKLSTVSY
+867 VNIGTVSKLNTVSY
-881 HGAGNAVAAAKSN
+881 SGASNAVSAARSN
-894 LSRPTAPTTFSLN
+894 LAKPTAPTTFSLD

-920 GNQAGQDFAAGF
+920 GNQAGQDFASGF
-932 EGTVA
+932 ESTVA
-937 NIQAGMQDW
+937 DIQAGMQDW
-946 LGEKPED
+946 LGETPDD

-979 EDKLSNFGIGNTED
+979 EDKLSNFGLSDMGGIED
-993 IQNALNDIAGNTA
+993 IQNSLNDIAGNTG
-1006 DGADG
+1006 DGAKG
-1011 AKDAADKA
+1011 AKDAADNA
-1019 GKAAEKL
+1019 GKAAETL

-1042 DVINRFTTAELK
+1042 DAINRFTTAELK

-1073 DTITEKVSEQLEI
+1073 DALTEKVSEQLEI

>member
-1 MAKISSTIELQDR
+1 MGKISSTIEIDDRFTKPIQD
-14 MSQPLNNI
+14 MSN
-22 VNSMQSAVNVANKL
+22 AVNMLISHMYDMSNTNVDIDV
-36 NDTAI
+36 DTSSLDAARESI
-41 DFNVKNA
+41 NA
-48 QHDISGM
+48 
-55 VAQLQDLQAEQQ
+55 A
-67 KISNI
+67 
-72 SSDLCVVP
+72 
-80 DKTRKE
+80 
-86 IREAAHEVERL
+86 EAAL
-97 KAALEYANPSD
+97 KALNGQKVSVDSNVPTS
-108 DTYNLQI
+108 T
-115 QSIEKSMDKLKAKQE
+115 QSPEP
-130 SLLSS
+130 
-135 LAGDFQNT
+135 
-143 GAQPTWTSNNF
+143 AQPTWTSNNF

-199 MVADLNTLQGKIE
+199 MVVDLNTLQGKIE

-225 LNVASDSAN
+225 LNVSSDSAN

-240 RNQLHQMTAEQ
+240 RSQLHQMTAEQ

-455 VPIGQIRAMAQEGQL
+455 VPIGQIRAMAQDGQL

-531 VNSAVGALSQLA
+531 ANSAVGALSQLA

-592 GISNFQKKIEE
+592 GVSNFIK
-603 RLTYN
+603 
-608 LVKAKIEAAGAT
+608 
-620 YAGIAALQGEAL
+620 GIAAISAVAHGA
-632 ARQLAII
+632 AI
-639 GITEEQFATYGATT
+639 TQEMLATT
-653 AQNAFNAALYACPLT
+653 GMTAAQLSFNAALYACPLT

-881 HGAGNAVAAAKSN
+881 HGAGNAVAAARSN

-937 NIQAGMQDW
+937 NIQTGMQDW

-1073 DTITEKVSEQLEI
+1073 EALTERTKEELEAI
-1086 VAEGVYT
+1086 AEGVYT

>member
-1 MAKISSTIELQDR
+1 MGKISSTIEIDDRFTKPIQD
-14 MSQPLNNI
+14 MSN
-22 VNSMQSAVNVANKL
+22 AVNMLISHMYDMSNTNVDIDV
-36 NDTAI
+36 DTSSLDAARESI
-41 DFNVKNA
+41 NA
-48 QHDISGM
+48 
-55 VAQLQDLQAEQQ
+55 A
-67 KISNI
+67 
-72 SSDLCVVP
+72 
-80 DKTRKE
+80 
-86 IREAAHEVERL
+86 EAAL
-97 KAALEYANPSD
+97 KALNGQKVNVDSNVPTS
-108 DTYNLQI
+108 T
-115 QSIEKSMDKLKAKQE
+115 QSPEP
-130 SLLSS
+130 
-135 LAGDFQNT
+135 
-143 GAQPTWTSNNF
+143 AQPTWTSNNF

-225 LNVASDSAN
+225 LNVTSDSAN

-592 GISNFQKKIEE
+592 GVSNFIK
-603 RLTYN
+603 
-608 LVKAKIEAAGAT
+608 
-620 YAGIAALQGEAL
+620 GIAAISAVAHGA
-632 ARQLAII
+632 AI
-639 GITEEQFATYGATT
+639 TQEMLATT
-653 AQNAFNAALYACPLT
+653 GMTAAQLSFNAALYACPLT

-708 IGAYLFNCIAYWW
+708 MAAYLYNRIAFCW

-867 ISIGTVSKLSTVSY
+867 INIGTVSKLSTVSY
-881 HGAGNAVAAAKSN
+881 HGAGNAVAAARSN

-920 GNQAGQDFAAGF
+920 GNQAGQDFVTGF

-1073 DTITEKVSEQLEI
+1073 EALTERTKEELEAI
-1086 VAEGVYT
+1086 AEGVYT